1 MKPIKKEF
9 YGDSFRWFIGVV
21 EERSSDQ
28 PRLGRVKVRIYGIH
42 GNREEIPVADLPYA
56 QVLVPTTEPG
66 VSGLGRNPM
75 LTEGATVFGIFLDGE
90 TSQLPLVLGS
100 LPVIEVPSIDQ
111 LNMESND
118 EALNNT
124 LKKIHGTIIG
134 GTVGAGT
141 GGTAGMRS
149 ALANGLD
156 GFEYDVDAN
165 AGNNIQVAWEWLTLS
180 GKFSFPVIA
189 GLLGNFLVQNGSGNP
204 IDLNPFFGSS
214 KSGIAGWDS
223 KGVRKQLL
231 ESYATERKQDPRSL
245 YVQLEFVL
253 WELAT
258 SPEYK
263 SAELKTMKTPAEA
276 ALHVQRNYL
285 NVPFGGGISSID
297 GQKSRQQEG
306 ERVAYAR
313 MIYDQ
318 FTRKTG

>member
-75 LTEGATVFGIFLDGE
+75 ITEGATVFGIFLDGE
-90 TSQLPLVLGS
+90 TSQLPLILGS
-100 LPVIEVPSIDQ
+100 IPVIEVPSIDQ
-111 LNMESND
+111 INMESDD
-118 EALNNT
+118 EVLNNT
-124 LKKIHGTIIG
+124 LKKVHGTIIG

-141 GGTAGMRS
+141 GGTAGMKS

-156 GFEYDVDAN
+156 GWDYDATT
-165 AGNNIQVAWEWLTLS
+165 GNNIQLAWEWLSLNGQFT
-180 GKFSFPVIA
+180 FPVIS
-189 GLLGNFLVQNGSGNP
+189 GILGNFLVENGSGSP
-204 IDLNPFFGSS
+204 IDLTTNFNGS
-214 KSGIAGWDS
+214 KIGIAGWDN
-223 KGVRKQLL
+223 KGIRAELL
-231 ESYATERKQDPRSL
+231 QSYAAERKQDPRSL

-258 SPEYK
+258 SPDYK
-263 SAELKTMKTPAEA
+263 SSELKTMKTPAEA

-285 NVPFGGGISSID
+285 NAPFSGGVSSID

-318 FTRKTG
+318 FTRKTN

>member
-75 LTEGATVFGIFLDGE
+75 ITEGATVFGIFLDGE
-90 TSQLPLVLGS
+90 TSQLPLILGS
-100 LPVIEVPSIDQ
+100 IPVIEVPSIDQ
-111 LNMESND
+111 INMESDD

-124 LKKIHGTIIG
+124 LKKVHGTIIG

-141 GGTAGMRS
+141 GGTAGMKS

-156 GFEYDVDAN
+156 GWDYDATT
-165 AGNNIQVAWEWLTLS
+165 GNNIQLAWEWLSLNGQFT
-180 GKFSFPVIA
+180 FPVIS
-189 GLLGNFLVQNGSGNP
+189 GILGNFLVENGSGSP
-204 IDLNPFFGSS
+204 IDLTTNFNGS
-214 KSGIAGWDS
+214 KIGIAGWDG
-223 KGVRKQLL
+223 KGIRAELL
-231 ESYATERKQDPRSL
+231 QSYAAERKQDPRSL

-258 SPEYK
+258 SPDYK
-263 SAELKTMKTPAEA
+263 SSELKTMKTPAEA

-285 NVPFGGGISSID
+285 NAPFSGGVSSID

-318 FTRKTG
+318 FTRKTN